1 MQEVARPAP
10 PALSLY
16 LFPLLLSLSLSPFY
30 PPVPCGPTG
39 PGPGRRTGA
48 RRLVCVRV
56 WKRDEGR
63 HHESVRAQGGAG
75 LGRSTGLRLAFPS
88 LSPRS
93 PSGPIRSGLSASAY
107 LSNRAP
113 AARAGAAAASPV
125 WAVVG
130 GGGGE
135 GGRESGGEASAA
147 RERKETP
154 PALPLT
160 HLGPALDAGGHGR
173 TSEVPR
179 GVGGSG
185 CVACACA
192 CVCVCVW
199 TRDAGAQSER
209 KECPMLA
216 LAPRLDTPPLR
227 FFSTDARTPA
237 GAHHIPAHPSAP
249 LLT

>member
-113 AARAGAAAASPV
+113 AARAGEKAAVRRAR
-125 WAVVG
+125 
-130 GGGGE
+130 
-135 GGRESGGEASAA
+135 RESAKRRHLLSLSHTLVPRLTRGGMAGRA
-147 RERKETP
+147 RCR
-154 PALPLT
+154 
-160 HLGPALDAGGHGR
+160 GVWGGLDAWR
-173 TSEVPR
+173 AR
-179 GVGGSG
+179 AR
-185 CVACACA
+185 ACACA
-192 CVCVCVW
+192 CG
-199 TRDAGAQSER
+199 RG
-209 KECPMLA
+209 
-216 LAPRLDTPPLR
+216 
-227 FFSTDARTPA
+227 TPA
-237 GAHHIPAHPSAP
+237 RRAREKNAQCSPSPRVSTRHHCAFFPQTRAP
-249 LLT
+249 QRGPTTYPPTPQPPY